1 MIEYDFHKLMK
12 DMKLFDSL
20 QYYNTCIYQ
29 LDSAHISFNA
39 VSNLI
44 TAFTNQYDVQLNGMF
59 NRLAEEKKASW
70 KSPDNTVDFFG
81 ITISRSYAINKLTD
95 EIMSLLHNFF
105 DVYSQWINSVLFGE
119 SALIIKKVCL
129 KSVISKMSNF
139 PEYSG
144 SFISKFVL
152 LDTDNDYNYIA
163 DYNNVSKHRYKL
175 DSELTYNIING
186 TSKAT
191 LPVFQ
196 KDNPPYNKMDLLN
209 TLRAKIDFSKG
220 LLSDSKQF
228 VENYYQKTDN
238 LYVEHRIYNPATFMK
253 YNSEDDYKNNKV
265 DSHMYFIEVDTMTI
279 SPEYQIMLIHDDGNE
294 ISAYNSP
301 YSEIAL
307 VDKNNKY
314 SMIGMLTPKDSEVFT
329 FNDAHN
335 LRYRTYIS
343 NTQDYLPILYKFMW
357 EKEFKYYPML
367 SDPHF
372 FYET

>member
-1 MIEYDFHKLMK
+1 M
-12 DMKLFDSL
+12 
-20 QYYNTCIYQ
+20 
-29 LDSAHISFNA
+29 
-39 VSNLI
+39 SNLI
-44 TAFTNQYDVQLNGMF
+44 TAFPNQCNEQRNGMF
-59 NRLAEEKKASW
+59 NKLADEKKASW
-70 KSPDNTVDFFG
+70 RNTDNTVDFFG
-81 ITISRSYAINKLTD
+81 VTINRSYAINKLTD

-119 SALIIKKVCL
+119 SALRIKKVCL

-144 SFISKFVL
+144 SFISRFVL

-175 DSELTYNIING
+175 DSELTYDIFNG
-186 TSKAT
+186 SSKAT

-209 TLRAKIDFSKG
+209 TLRVKIDFCKD

-228 VENYYQKTDN
+228 VENYYQTAVN
-238 LYVEHRIYNPATFMK
+238 LYVEHRIYNPATFVK
-253 YNSEDDYKNNKV
+253 YNSEEDYKNNKV
-265 DSHMYFIEVDTMTI
+265 DSHMYFIEVDPLTI

-314 SMIGMLTPKDSEVFT
+314 CMVGMLTPADSEVFT

-335 LRYRTYIS
+335 LRYRTYLS
-343 NTQDYLPILYKFMW
+343 NTQDYLPILYKSMW

-367 SDPHF
+367 SEPHF
-372 FYET
+372 IYET